1 MVRYISLLFS
11 SDYVH
16 ELLIHLTEII
26 VGFDLHGNA
35 KIFDF
40 GLVKEL
46 REELKVGEDLYKN
59 TGRTGTRR
67 YMAPEVVLW

>member
-1 MVRYISLLFS
+1 LL
-11 SDYVH
+11 
-16 ELLIHLTEII
+16 
-26 VGFDLHGNA
+26 GFDIHGNA

-46 REELKVGEDLYKN
+46 REELKVGKDMYRN